1 MIGAVL
7 HLMGRVVDRAKGAD
21 VASLRV
27 KVAALSAR
35 VVAAEG
41 EVERLRGERSRQVS
55 WRGVAVA
62 LEREA
67 AEARAE
73 VERLTREQGELRQRF
88 HEVLRELGQTR
99 VSAHATAEYAGK
111 AEQLRHE
118 VDELRR
124 LVRAYKAAED
134 AFFEADG
141 NVAILGADNAM
152 EAAKRDLFAAIPKET
167 P

>member
-1 MIGAVL
+1 MIGTVL
-7 HLMGRVVDRAKGAD
+7 HLWGRVVDRARGAD

-62 LEREA
+62 LEREVV
-67 AEARAE
+67 EARAE
-73 VERLTREQGELRQRF
+73 TERLRGL
-88 HEVLRELGQTR
+88 
-99 VSAHATAEYAGK
+99 VSA
-111 AEQLRHE
+111 
-118 VDELRR
+118 
-124 LVRAYKAAED
+124 YKVAED

-152 EAAKRDLFAAIPKET
+152 EAAKRDLFAAVET